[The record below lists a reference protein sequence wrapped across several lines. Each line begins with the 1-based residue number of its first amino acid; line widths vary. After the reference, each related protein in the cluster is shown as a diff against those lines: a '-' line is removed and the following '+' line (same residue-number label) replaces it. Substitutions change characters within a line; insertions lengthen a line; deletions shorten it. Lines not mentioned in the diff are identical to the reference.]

1 MILSKNIKKKG
12 LNFMKIK
19 EIKEKIKIGIDKIGF
34 AMPKYF
40 LDIRDLALGRN
51 ENENK
56 FVKGLM
62 QSEMSISP
70 VTEDIVSLGASA
82 AAQILD
88 EEDKKNIDMV
98 IVGTESGVDQ
108 SKASSVFIH
117 HLLNI
122 QPFARCIEIKEA
134 CYGAT
139 AALSF
144 AKNYIEKN
152 NDASVLVIASDI
164 ARYGIDTP
172 GESTQGAGSVAM
184 LIKKDPAIAAIN
196 DENVCQTRDIMDF
209 WRPNYSDFPY
219 VDGHFSTKQYLDCL
233 TTTFEEYKKRYS
245 QSLDDFD
252 AFCFH
257 LPFPKLGLKAIN
269 SILEKNIEKEIKNDF
284 LEKFHTS
291 IIYGKRVGNI
301 YTGSLYLSLLSLL
314 ENCVNLNGG
323 DKIGMYSYGSGAVCE
338 FFNLTLAEGFKN
350 HLRCDRLNDFE
361 NRKQLSMEEYENMFF
376 EKIVLDEEGNCDFSN
391 NKFIQESDNS
401 FVLAKIENHKRVY
414 KKLNE

>member
-1 MILSKNIKKKG
+1 MSDEVVRIDNIN
-12 LNFMKIK
+12 L
-19 EIKEKIKIGIDKIGF
+19 
-34 AMPKYF
+34 
-40 LDIRDLALGRN
+40 
-51 ENENK
+51 
-56 FVKGLM
+56 
-62 QSEMSISP
+62 
-70 VTEDIVSLGASA
+70 
-82 AAQILD
+82 
-88 EEDKKNIDMV
+88 
-98 IVGTESGVDQ
+98 
-108 SKASSVFIH
+108 
-117 HLLNI
+117 
-122 QPFARCIEIKEA
+122 
-134 CYGAT
+134 
-139 AALSF
+139 
-144 AKNYIEKN
+144 
-152 NDASVLVIASDI
+152 
-164 ARYGIDTP
+164 
-172 GESTQGAGSVAM
+172 AM
-184 LIKKDPAIAAIN
+184 LIKKDPAIAVIN

-233 TTTFEEYKKRYS
+233 TTTFEEYKKRYN

-269 SILEKNIEKEIKNDF
+269 SILEKNIKKEIKNDF
-284 LEKFHTS
+284 LEKFHAS

-314 ENCVNLNGG
+314 ENCENLNGG

-338 FFNLTLAEGFKN
+338 FFNLTLAEEFKN